1 MRAYDDVADKN
12 YEDDLYETN
21 KLSQPPPPVFSA
33 VADHIRLVSIK
44 KDKTTSLVT
53 IVLSSK

>member
-53 IVLSSK
+53 ILLL

>member
-44 KDKTTSLVT
+44 KDKTTSLKKPTKNV
-53 IVLSSK
+53 